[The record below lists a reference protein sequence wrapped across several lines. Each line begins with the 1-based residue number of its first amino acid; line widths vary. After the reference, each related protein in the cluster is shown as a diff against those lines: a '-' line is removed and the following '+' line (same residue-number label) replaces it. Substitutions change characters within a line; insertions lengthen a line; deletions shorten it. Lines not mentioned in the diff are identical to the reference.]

1 VDPNRLAGRAVL
13 VADDDTDGI
22 ELLAEV
28 LRLAGADVR
37 LARTAPEALG
47 LLDGTWSPD
56 AMVLDIGLPKVDG
69 YDLLRSI
76 RAMPALSEVPAV
88 AVSAYAFE
96 NDKRQATAAGFQ
108 MHLDKPYDVEALI
121 DIVAKLTDGKRS
133 PPRPR

>member
-1 VDPNRLAGRAVL
+1 VDPKRLAGRAVL
-13 VADDDTDGI
+13 VADDDVDGI

-37 LARTAPEALG
+37 LARTALEALG

-96 NDKRQATAAGFQ
+96 NDKRRATTAGFQ

-121 DIVAKLTDGKRS
+121 DIVGKLTDGKR
-133 PPRPR
+133 P